1 MYHLIDFADFNIPPG
16 LKVVG
21 SKVLL
26 KYVVGPTDGDIAQFV
41 IVDDLSMAERSPVTR
56 YRRGWNTK

>member
-1 MYHLIDFADFNIPPG
+1 MYHLIDFANFNIPPG

-26 KYVVGPTDGDIAQFV
+26 KGSFGAPDIGQFV
-41 IVDDLSMAERSPVTR
+41 IVDDLSNGGKVCRMSSEQILR
-56 YRRGWNTK
+56 

>member
-1 MYHLIDFADFNIPPG
+1 MNYDGSSTGSMSPHFMYHLIDFADFNIPPG

-26 KYVVGPTDGDIAQFV
+26 KGVSGAPDKGSL
-41 IVDDLSMAERSPVTR
+41 LS
-56 YRRGWNTK
+56 